1 MKMVSFDA
9 DGKLRVII
17 ERIGDRII
25 VYTNQNPTVAFNIVN
40 NSERKIMR
48 LGKFKGQGNNRMEI
62 TRQAFWNAGYDSRR
76 KSRI

>member
-1 MKMVSFDA
+1 MTRKTLLLLRNPGY
-9 DGKLRVII
+9 GK
-17 ERIGDRII
+17 
-25 VYTNQNPTVAFNIVN
+25 N

>member
-1 MKMVSFDA
+1 MTRKTLLPLRNPGY
-9 DGKLRVII
+9 GK
-17 ERIGDRII
+17 
-25 VYTNQNPTVAFNIVN
+25 N

-62 TRQAFWNAGYDSRR
+62 TRQAFWNAGYVSRG